1 MNYDF
6 YLDKILLPIA
16 PDGLIISSKSGNRT
30 INLINDGQASIIKKA
45 ELADIKFECLLPA
58 ERYPFARY
66 PDGFKKPSFYIDK
79 LNELKE
85 AGRAFQFIVAR
96 NGAGGV
102 PMFSTNMTVTLED
115 YRLSESAGDLYDVT
129 ARITLRE
136 YREFKAKVVKI
147 EDNNTQTSGERP
159 PSTVQNAPIGIGSEV
174 IVNGR
179 LFKNSYG
186 AEPGRTLSN
195 YRGKINYINMKGSHP
210 YHVTTPQGGWLGW
223 VLAEAVKA
231 VT

>member
-1 MNYDF
+1 MSYVF
-6 YLDKILLPIA
+6 YIDNIPLPVA
-16 PDGLIISSKSGNRT
+16 PDKLVISSKSGNMT
-30 INLINDGQASIIKKA
+30 INLINEGQASIIKKA
-45 ELADIKFECLLPA
+45 ELADVEFECLLPA

-66 PDGFKKPSFYIDK
+66 PNGFKKPSFYIDK
-79 LNELKE
+79 LAELKE
-85 AGRAFQFIVAR
+85 AGRAFQFIVSR
-96 NGAGGV
+96 WGAAGKDR
-102 PMFSTNMTVTLED
+102 FSTDMTVTLED
-115 YRLSESAGDLYDVT
+115 YRLSESAGDLFDVT
-129 ARITLRE
+129 ARINLRE
-136 YREFKAKVVKI
+136 YREFKTRVVKI
-147 EDNNTQTSGERP
+147 EDNKAQATAERA
-159 PSTVQNAPIGIGSEV
+159 PSTVQQAPIGIGSEV

-195 YRGKINYINMKGSHP
+195 YRGKINFINMKGSHP

>member
-6 YLDKILLPIA
+6 YMDKILLPVA
-16 PDGLIISSKSGNRT
+16 PDKLIISSKSGNRT
-30 INLINDGQASIIKKA
+30 INLINEGQASIIKKP
-45 ELADIKFECLLPA
+45 ELAEVEFECLLPA

-66 PDGFKKPSFYIDK
+66 LDGFRKPSFYIGK
-79 LNELKE
+79 LKELKE
-85 AGRAFQFIVAR
+85 AGRAFQFIAAR
-96 NGAGGV
+96 NGAAGA
-102 PMFSTNMTVTLED
+102 PLFSTNMTVTLED
-115 YRLSESAGDLYDVT
+115 YRLSESAGDLFDVT
-129 ARITLRE
+129 AQIRLRE
-136 YREFKAKVVKI
+136 YREFKAKVVRI
-147 EDNNTQTSGERP
+147 EGLTVDPPPDRP
-159 PSTVQNAPIGIGSEV
+159 PSTVQTAPIGIGSEV

-186 AEPGRTLSN
+186 AAPGRTLSN
-195 YRGKINYINMKGSHP
+195 YRGKINFINMKGSHP

>member
-6 YLDKILLPIA
+6 YLDKILLPVA
-16 PDGLIISSKSGNRT
+16 PDKLVITSKSGNRT
-30 INLINDGQASIIKKA
+30 INLINEGQASVIKKA
-45 ELADIKFECLLPA
+45 ELMDVEFECLLPA

-66 PDGFKKPSFYIDK
+66 PDGFKKPSFYIGK
-79 LNELKE
+79 LEELKD

-102 PMFSTNMTVTLED
+102 PLFSTNMTVTLED
-115 YRLSESAGDLYDVT
+115 RRLTESAGDLFDVT
-129 ARITLRE
+129 AEIKLRE
-136 YREFKAKVVKI
+136 YREFGTRIVKI
-147 EDNNTQTSGERP
+147 EDGKARAAEDRA
-159 PSTVQNAPIGIGSEV
+159 PSTVQTVPIGIGSEV

-179 LFKNSYG
+179 LYKNSYG

-223 VLAEAVKA
+223 VLPEAVKA

>member
-6 YLDKILLPIA
+6 YLDKTLLPVTPEKLSIKT
-16 PDGLIISSKSGNRT
+16 KSGNRT
-30 INLINDGQASIIKKA
+30 INLINEGMVSIIKKS
-45 ELADIKFECLLPA
+45 ELAEIGFECLFPA
-58 ERYPFARY
+58 QMYPFARY
-66 PDGFKKPSFYIDK
+66 PSGFQAPDHFIE
-79 LNELKE
+79 ELKKLKE
-85 AGRAFQFIVAR
+85 RPFQFIAAR

-115 YRLSESAGDLYDVT
+115 FTLLESAKNLFDVT
-129 ARITLRE
+129 ADIRLRE
-136 YREFKAKVVKI
+136 YREFKAKVVKAA
-147 EDNNTQTSGERP
+147 DNNSGASEKRP
-159 PSTVQNAPIGIGSEV
+159 PSTVREVPIQIGSDV

-186 AEPGRTLSN
+186 AEPGRTLTN
-195 YRGKINYINMKGSHP
+195 YRGKINFINLKGSHP

>member
-6 YLDKILLPIA
+6 YLDKILLPIS
-16 PDGLIISSKSGNRT
+16 PEKLSIKTKSGNRT
-30 INLINDGQASIIKKA
+30 INLINEGQVSLIKKA
-45 ELADIKFECLLPA
+45 ELADIEFECLFPA
-58 ERYPFARY
+58 EKYPFARY
-66 PDGFKKPSFYIDK
+66 PNGFKKPDFFIKK
-79 LNELKE
+79 LEE
-85 AGRAFQFIVAR
+85 MRTAGKPFQFIIAR
-96 NGAGGV
+96 NGVSGS
-102 PMFSTNMTVTLED
+102 PLFSTNMTVTLED
-115 YRLSESAGDLYDVT
+115 CTLSESAKNLFDVT
-129 ARITLRE
+129 AGIRLRE
-136 YREFKAKVVKI
+136 YREFKAKVVKV
-147 EDNNTQTSGERP
+147 EGDNSSAVNERP
-159 PSTVQNAPIGIGSEV
+159 PSTVQEVPIGIGSEV

-223 VLAEAVKA
+223 VLADAVKA